1 VDSKVATSYLSP
13 LLACCG
19 FDGPA
24 DLFIQ
29 YSIVQY
35 STVVLPANLIRYSNE
50 KAISR
55 NATVSSQASLGLIA
69 LYHDEH

>member
-29 YSIVQY
+29 YS
-35 STVVLPANLIRYSNE
+35 TAVLPANLIRYSNE